1 MTSVLSVLR
10 SGGDFNVAHVA
21 RLAHQLREHS
31 PPGTPFVCL
40 TDDAMLGADFARPLQ
55 HDWPGWW
62 SKIETYRISGPC
74 LYLDL
79 DVTVVGD
86 LTPLLKAAAE
96 HELVMLK
103 DFWLEGPHR
112 VNSSVVGWRGNVSG
126 IYEEFA
132 TAPIAM
138 MSLYSTKVTWG
149 DQRFVA
155 DTYAGEPALWQDVC
169 PGMCVSFKRG
179 ALMGADLSN
188 LRVLVSHGQPRP
200 WARDGADAWLAQR
213 SFAQPSRVSVQ
224 DVA

>member
-21 RLAHQLREHS
+21 RLAHQVREHS

-62 SKIETYRISGPC
+62 SKIETYRILGPC

-96 HELVMLK
+96 HELVMLN

-112 VNSSVVGWRGNVSG
+112 VNSSVVGWRGNVSE

-138 MSLYSTKVTWG
+138 MSVYSDKARWG

-155 DTYAGEPALWQDVC
+155 DTYADPIALWQEVL
-169 PGMCVSFKRG
+169 PGACVSFKRG
-179 ALMGADLSN
+179 ALVGEDVSDML
-188 LRVLVSHGQPRP
+188 VLVSHGIPRP
-200 WARDGADAWLAQR
+200 WARDGADAWLAKHLL
-213 SFAQPSRVSVQ
+213 PKRV
-224 DVA
+224 A